1 MILKDALGGPGK
13 MADFQ
18 SKLLTQ
24 RELAA
29 LVPSRFGGKTS
40 AQTIRRWQIKG
51 LRGVFL
57 GHTVVGAIRC
67 STEADLQAFFERL
80 TQLDHAARFAEVD
93 QPVESPSKAEKQAG
107 RRRLAADAEAKR
119 LGL

>member
-1 MILKDALGGPGK
+1 
-13 MADFQ
+13 MADCQ
-18 SKLLTQ
+18 LKLLTQ
-24 RELAA
+24 NELAA

-80 TQLDHAARFAEVD
+80 TQLDHAARFADVD
-93 QPVESPSKAEKQAG
+93 QPVESPAKAEKQAG